1 MKIKSFLKKTG
12 LLMLATVSFS
22 ALVTLASCKVQNEEP
37 PVVIPQPPEPD
48 KVPMEKVNDLL
59 SKLEGGN
66 YTVTTK
72 NSNGAI
78 IDTYTIEGNNCKILN
93 HKTLNRNINI
103 VENKIPYIFTYD
115 LNSGVWYKDEA
126 AEIFNVK
133 DVVYNKLSKMKW
145 NSFDVETNKYETT
158 LDGLNYSIIFTSNGV
173 LMSGAENLEILNIGT
188 AKIEYPKE
196 YVDLTCKE
204 IPMETINDFLNDLKT
219 KSFTLEQ
226 NIYGKYTRLEVEGEN
241 YRVYELNDNVGTIY
255 EKQGDKH
262 YVYAFSKEDGK
273 WHKNETAA
281 FDVKQELFL
290 DLVLNGEWT
299 GYNNEENMYSLKFS
313 SDKEVSLTPI
323 YNVRFQDS
331 GVYIDGLEGEAQ
343 YSKIG
348 TTTLNMPKEFVDD
361 TVVTPGPD
369 TPIVD
374 KDVIYTIDKDG
385 NYNFNIVL
393 MKEVL
398 ENWLKN
404 DNQWKNEGYID
415 GLGYLINNRNVSL
428 NSIIYVDASAE
439 SLKLGL
445 INDNLDKKYYRT
457 MEFTDSSLFDSIS
470 KGNLKTKD
478 DFVNY
483 LNSITW
489 REVSVDK
496 NGGKQL
502 DTGISAENFAIM
514 TKNVFNKL
522 VTTGY
527 QGDNKNNPGT
537 IVEGLKI
544 EDVLYGFKTYNN
556 RINSGLGLFEKKEWE
571 QYYLVKE
578 DMKVK
583 FMVVGIASSITNGV
597 KDELENVLNDTTG
610 WWYCTT
616 ASSLEVNAN
625 NKDIYENKENKNY
638 ALVQTA
644 NSTKRIVTRRREEE
658 KKL

>member
-66 YTVTTK
+66 YTVSTK
-72 NSNGAI
+72 NSNGVI

-241 YRVYELNDNVGTIY
+241 YHVYELNDNVGTIY

-299 GYNNEENMYSLKFS
+299 GYNKEENMYSLKFS

-348 TTTLNMPKEFVDD
+348 TTTLNLPKDYVDH
-361 TVVTPGPD
+361 TVETPDPK
-369 TPIVD
+369 PPVD
-374 KDVIYTIDKDG
+374 EQYIYTIDEAGK
-385 NYNFNIVL
+385 YNFNIVL
-393 MKEVL
+393 MKEVM
-398 ENWLKN
+398 ENWMKG
-404 DNQWKNEGYID
+404 DNQFGKDVLAEKYYNDTLVSEGIYYID
-415 GLGYLINNRNVSL
+415 ASKEKIEMGLLYRNDK
-428 NSIIYVDASAE
+428 YHAFGTF
-439 SLKLGL
+439 KLQ
-445 INDNLDKKYYRT
+445 DT
-457 MEFTDSSLFDSIS
+457 ALFA
-470 KGNLKTKD
+470 GFEQGQYQTKD
-478 DFVNY
+478 DFVKY
-483 LNSITW
+483 LNSIKKTKY
-489 REVSVDK
+489 SCPD
-496 NGGKQL
+496 
-502 DTGISAENFAIM
+502 GIEIDEKFGEMDEKCEIIM
-514 TKNVFNKL
+514 NNILNKL
-522 VTTGY
+522 ATTGY
-527 QGDNKNNPGT
+527 QGNNISNEGT
-537 IVEGLKI
+537 KVTDFANLDRTNFIF
-544 EDVLYGFKTYNN
+544 GFKGKTSDSYVGF
-556 RINSGLGLFEKKEWE
+556 GLGEIKSWSLYLILFNDKNKLE
-571 QYYLVKE
+571 YIR
-578 DMKVK
+578 
-583 FMVVGIASSITNGV
+583 VGIVTTLSNGA
-597 KDELENVLNDTTG
+597 KDEYENVLNNTDKTWMIAGIERKSIDDSRVFYQEAENTK
-610 WWYCTT
+610 TLAAT
-616 ASSLEVNAN
+616 QKSS
-625 NKDIYENKENKNY
+625 
-638 ALVQTA
+638 
-644 NSTKRIVTRRREEE
+644 KRIAVRKSKDNEL
-658 KKL
+658 KK